1 MRWSDSYGEIYIW
14 AQLPHGMWDLPKPEI
29 EFMSLAL
36 AGGFLT
42 TGPPEKP
49 PIASLSAHFC

>member
-14 AQLPHGMWDLPKPEI
+14 AQLPHAMWDLPKPEI

-36 AGGFLT
+36 AGEFLT
-42 TGPPEKP
+42 IGPPEKP
-49 PIASLSAHFC
+49 LIASLSAHFC